1 MVRVPLLPLRER
13 KLLQI
18 NVYSVVYLIPFFW
31 FLPDART
38 SFRLTLVFFLLVS
51 PFGHRLETLVIIPPL
66 HIIFLPI
73 VVSKIVQVS
82 FHLLTATD
90 HAVMALA
97 SLGLIVVLHG

>member
-38 SFRLTLVFFLLVS
+38 SFPLTLVLLVS

-73 VVSKIVQVS
+73 VVRKIVRVS
-82 FHLLTATD
+82 FRLLTATD

-97 SLGLIVVLHG
+97 SPGLIVVLHG

>member
-38 SFRLTLVFFLLVS
+38 SFRLTLVLLVS

-73 VVSKIVQVS
+73 IVRKIVRVS
-82 FHLLTATD
+82 FRLLTATD
-90 HAVMALA
+90 HTVMALA
-97 SLGLIVVLHG
+97 SPGLIVVLHR